1 MKPSFYIID
10 DDPGIRRILSNI
22 IDNYRLGYVV
32 GEAEDGKNAIEE
44 IEELMPDIALVDLLL
59 PSVDG
64 IEIVKEIKSDNSTT
78 QFIMISEVT
87 SKDMIADAYKS
98 GIEYFINK
106 PINVIEVVSIIEKAI
121 ETLNY
126 KKALSLIGKTLE
138 KNNYRIFRDNGS
150 DTNKTSVK
158 EEVTKVFSDIG
169 ILGESGSS
177 DLMNIIEMIVEERKK
192 LGVEFHNYKISDLY
206 KMLIKKY
213 KAEEKSSVSAK
224 AIEQRIRR
232 VIQSSLEN
240 VASIGMEDYG
250 NVKFEKYSTS
260 LFDFTEVKRQMDFMR
275 KKSPYKGKINVKKFI
290 EGMLTHIE
298 V

>member
-22 IDNYRLGYVV
+22 IDNYHLGYVI
-32 GEAEDGKNAIEE
+32 GEAEYGNKAIDE
-44 IEELMPDIALVDLLL
+44 IEELIPDIALVDLLL

-64 IEIVKEIKSDNSTT
+64 IEIVKYIKNKNIDT

-87 SKDMIADAYKS
+87 SKDMIGDAYKS

-121 ETLNY
+121 ENLNY

-138 KNNYRIFRDNGS
+138 KNNYKIFSPDIHNTQQGS
-150 DTNKTSVK
+150 IK
-158 EEVTKVFSDIG
+158 EEIIKVFSDIG
-169 ILGESGSS
+169 ILGESGSN
-177 DLMNIIEMIVEERKK
+177 DLINIIEMIATERKE
-192 LGVEFHNYKISDLY
+192 LGVKFHIYKVSDLY
-206 KMLIKKY
+206 KRLNRKY
-213 KAEEKSSVSAK
+213 KSEKKMVVSIK

-240 VASIGMEDYG
+240 IASLGIEDYG
-250 NVKFEKYSTS
+250 NAKFEKYSTS
-260 LFDFTEVKRQMDFMR
+260 LFDFTEVKRQMDYIR
-275 KKSPYKGKINVKKFI
+275 KKSQYKGKINVKKFI
-290 EGMLTHIE
+290 EGLLSHIE
-298 V
+298 I